1 MEFFEERQG
10 LYISR
15 RITGFGYK
23 SPIVR
28 AIVSLLPLLLIGGL
42 FLGTSR
48 EGGSGF
54 DNRLLIIMAGILFI
68 SNIVGLLAR
77 RFSTSG
83 KIVVDQ
89 MQGNVTF
96 SPIGGRRTSL
106 SLVDLERITLAPVKV
121 RSGKVSSGTRGRT
134 WMVLGLE
141 NAAGENY
148 RLIMQSDAHLL
159 RMLADELSIL
169 TSAAVSE
176 NTCDT

>member
-1 MEFFEERQG
+1 MELFEERNG
-10 LYISR
+10 LYISKPVQGPGSR
-15 RITGFGYK
+15 SPLARILL
-23 SPIVR
+23 
-28 AIVSLLPLLLIGGL
+28 SLLPFVLIGGL

-96 SPIGGRRTSL
+96 TPIGGRRTSL
-106 SLVDLERITLAPVKV
+106 SLVDLERITLAPVKAKGGNV
-121 RSGKVSSGTRGRT
+121 TSGTRGRT
-134 WMVLGLE
+134 WTVLGLE

-148 RLIMQSDAHLL
+148 GLVMQSDAGLL

-169 TSAAVSE
+169 TSTTVSE
-176 NTCDT
+176 KTCDT